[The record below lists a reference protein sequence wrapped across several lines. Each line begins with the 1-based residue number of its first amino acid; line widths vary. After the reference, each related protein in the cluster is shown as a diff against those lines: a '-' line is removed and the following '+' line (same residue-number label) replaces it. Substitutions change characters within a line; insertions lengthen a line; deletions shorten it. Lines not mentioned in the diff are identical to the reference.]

1 LYRDVLTSVLAF
13 LLLGEL
19 AAAMAVNKE
28 WAAAVLSMRSA
39 MLLADIGRY
48 AELNGL
54 LSSRMRHHVGQL
66 SQTDAFDEPTL
77 SLSSNDLLMVSIAL
91 PQLRSLSARLS
102 VGPGVSPLEFPAQL
116 QQLSMSL
123 DHSRHDASRT
133 KTTLLS
139 SIGRLEQL
147 HTLHLWIPQRAPV
160 SLVALQ
166 QLPLLRDFYL
176 SMWFR
181 DSEVQL
187 ATELRALPWLH
198 RLRIDSPSNF
208 SQEARVALWNALL
221 AEAPEEQL
229 RTLQWRDFTIVD
241 FAFTDELTP
250 LLSRLPLLEH
260 LQAEFARCSRF
271 DFLAALPHLTHLE
284 LRLWSMNDDAWGSLL
299 GVFISNVLA
308 RLETLVLQ
316 GGPCNSDDLKKLL
329 SHTPLLTSLTLCLLD
344 EVSTL
349 SLFGQLP
356 QLVQTLMQLTLECR
370 RSWRL
375 TAADLPHLLAL
386 QQLRTLRLLNWPSEK
401 ANRLTVADRAPFEQR
416 PCAVLPHLEEFEW
429 TA

>member
-1 LYRDVLTSVLAF
+1 VLSF
-13 LLLGEL
+13 LSLGEL
-19 AAAMAVNKE
+19 AAALAVNKE

-39 MLLADIGRY
+39 MLLADIGRC

-54 LSSRMRHHVGQL
+54 LSSRLRHHVGQL
-66 SQTDAFDEPTL
+66 SQTDAFNEPTL
-77 SLSSNDLLMVSIAL
+77 SLSSNDLVMVSIAL

-102 VGPGVSPLEFPAQL
+102 VGPGVPPLEFPAQL

-123 DHSRHDASRT
+123 DHSRHDASRI

-147 HTLHLWIPQRAPV
+147 HTLHLWVPQRAPT
-160 SLVALQ
+160 SLVMLQ
-166 QLPLLRDFYL
+166 QLPLLRDLYL
-176 SMWFR
+176 NMWFR

-198 RLRIDSPSNF
+198 RLRIDSPSDF
-208 SQEARVALWNALL
+208 SQAPRVALWNALL
-221 AEAPEEQL
+221 ADAPEEQL
-229 RTLQWRDFTIVD
+229 CALQWRDCTIVD

-250 LLSRLPLLEH
+250 LLCRLPLLER
-260 LQAEFARCSRF
+260 LQADFARCSRF
-271 DFLAALPHLTHLE
+271 DFLAALPHLTHLA
-284 LRLWSMNDDAWGSLL
+284 LRLWSVDDDDWSNLL
-299 GVFISNVLA
+299 GVFTSDGLT
-308 RLETLVLQ
+308 RLRALKVYS
-316 GGPCNSDDLKKLL
+316 GPCSSDDLMLLL
-329 SHTPLLTSLTLCLLD
+329 SHTPSLTSLTLCLLD

-356 QLVQTLMQLTLECR
+356 KLAETLMQLTIECR

-375 TAADLPHLLAL
+375 TAADLPHLLSL
-386 QQLRTLRLLNWPSEK
+386 QQLRTLRLLNWSSEK